1 MAQRND
7 ISVLLENDNN
17 SSAGSLFSSAGS
29 LFSGD
34 DSDDSEAPDA
44 LPTSSLVLLPPMD
57 NTNIANF
64 LVSDTTNIHPST
76 FHTSI
81 TSYL

>member
-7 ISVLLENDNN
+7 ISVLLEDDNY
-17 SSAGSLFSSAGS
+17 SSKGSLFSSAGS

-34 DSDDSEAPDA
+34 DSDEAPDA

-57 NTNIANF
+57 NTNIAKF

-76 FHTSI
+76 FLTSI
-81 TSYL
+81 TSYV

>member
-7 ISVLLENDNN
+7 ISILLEDNN
-17 SSAGSLFSSAGS
+17 YSSAGS

-34 DSDDSEAPDA
+34 DSDEVPDA

-64 LVSDTTNIHPST
+64 LVSDATNIHPSM
-76 FHTSI
+76 FLTSI
-81 TSYL
+81 TLYV